1 MSQLSHFRVNSPQV
15 INETIEGEA
24 VIINL
29 ATGDYYSLGGAGA
42 EIWNAIERTAD
53 VEDIVQS
60 LTLVY
65 EADRQVIE
73 QAVLNLIE
81 QLQQHG
87 LITPADGVQS
97 PAPFQ
102 SRALGAQPASRV
114 PFRTPTLETYTDM
127 QDLILLDPVH
137 EVDERGWPHPA
148 PGVRTGE
155 SSR

>member
-1 MSQLSHFRVNSPQV
+1 MRTQSRYRVNSPQV
-15 INETIEGEA
+15 INETIDGEA

-29 ATGDYYSLGGAGA
+29 ATGDYFSLGGAGA
-42 EIWNAIERTAD
+42 DIWQEIERMAS

-60 LTLVY
+60 LGY
-65 EADRQVIE
+65 RYDGDPQRFE
-73 QAVLNLIE
+73 QAVWSLIE
-81 QLQQHG
+81 QLQRHG
-87 LITPADGVQS
+87 LIVPADGIEPQDIS
-97 PAPFQ
+97 PRSAAANSGSKMHFQ
-102 SRALGAQPASRV
+102 E
-114 PFRTPTLETYTDM
+114 PTLETYTDM

>member
-1 MSQLSHFRVNSPQV
+1 MNQLSRFRVNSPQV

-42 EIWNAIERTAD
+42 EIWNAIERTAS

-60 LTLVY
+60 LTLGY

-73 QAVLNLIE
+73 QAVWNLIE

-87 LITPADGVQS
+87 LVTPVDGIQS
-97 PAPFQ
+97 HAPSQ
-102 SRALGAQPASRV
+102 PRAPEAESASRI
-114 PFRTPTLETYTDM
+114 PFPTPTLETYTDM